1 MIPRS
6 AVRFLVALAALAA
19 IVQTAF
25 ADPADLVRGA
35 KRIVFLGDSI
45 TYGGDYVD
53 QFELFL
59 RLQEPAVHAE
69 VLDLGL
75 PSETVSGL
83 SEEGH
88 AGGKFP
94 RPDLH
99 ERLQRVLQQ
108 SQPDLVFACYG
119 MNDGIYLPY
128 SEERMQAFESGMKRL
143 HAAVEATGAKIVHLT
158 PPVFDPVPLAGK
170 TSADGKGAPF
180 EGYDQVLQKF
190 STWLMA
196 QRAGAWIV
204 YDLHTPMQH
213 ELQAKR
219 AADPSFRFAGDGVH
233 CDAAGHAV
241 MAAAMI
247 DGVFG
252 AGKFDPEAA
261 KNNAGALALIKKR
274 RKLLSDAWLTAC
286 GHQRPGMSHGVPL
299 EQAQAE
305 AKDLDT
311 QLAALLAK

>member
-6 AVRFLVALAALAA
+6 ALRFLVALAALAA
-19 IVQTAF
+19 IVQSAF
-25 ADPADLVRGA
+25 ADPADLVHGA

-99 ERLQRVLQQ
+99 ERLQRVLERC
-108 SQPDLVFACYG
+108 QPDLVFACYG

-128 SEERMQAFESGMKRL
+128 SEERMKAFESGMKRL

-170 TSADGKGAPF
+170 TSPDGKGAPF
-180 EGYDQVLQKF
+180 EGYDEVLQKF

-241 MAAAMI
+241 MAATLI

-252 AGKFDPEAA
+252 AGKFDPQAA

-305 AKDLDT
+305 AKDLDE
-311 QLAALLAK
+311 QLALVLAK